1 MNKKSINYQHIM
13 PIRDVWQNYKSEVVF
28 GVILSMLVVFS
39 YRVAAF
45 IPEDFFE
52 NVINPIENTLTIT
65 VCFFG
70 GWIMRRHAE
79 GDRLRLSWARMLWL
93 WGVLTV
99 VLMVLRYGFL
109 FYIRDSLIGH
119 TNQYKISQPLH

>member
-45 IPEDFFE
+45 IPEDFFG
-52 NVINPIENTLTIT
+52 NVIAQRKQEAANTDYKPRIKELVRT
-65 VCFFG
+65 VLER
-70 GWIMRRHAE
+70 I
-79 GDRLRLSWARMLWL
+79 
-93 WGVLTV
+93 
-99 VLMVLRYGFL
+99 
-109 FYIRDSLIGH
+109 
-119 TNQYKISQPLH
+119 